1 MTRIAQHDNGAA
13 RGAKYSRMLLRLRRR
28 SGASVSRRI
37 SPATSAQ
44 LGDDLV
50 PARAVTAALF
60 IALALALTSLLVASL
75 VDIGGTAGSG
85 GSGDGG
91 GGDGGSNCTGNGS
104 DIVGAIFEPP
114 EELVDVDECSTL
126 SPRIKN
132 DRREAASTQK
142 ATARIVLLSIVLVCR
157 VQAATWP
164 SRIRRIVMLEVYL

>member
-1 MTRIAQHDNGAA
+1 M
-13 RGAKYSRMLLRLRRR
+13 
-28 SGASVSRRI
+28 
-37 SPATSAQ
+37 
-44 LGDDLV
+44 
-50 PARAVTAALF
+50 PARAVTTALF

-91 GGDGGSNCTGNGS
+91 GGDGGSNCTGS
-104 DIVGAIFEPP
+104 SKIFEPP

-142 ATARIVLLSIVLVCR
+142 ATARIVLLSIVSRLRGCR

-164 SRIRRIVMLEVYL
+164 SRIRRIVLT

>member
-91 GGDGGSNCTGNGS
+91 GGDSGSNCTGNGN
-104 DIVGAIFEPP
+104 DIVGGAIFEPP

-142 ATARIVLLSIVLVCR
+142 ATARIVLLSIVLVWSGPGSGR
-157 VQAATWP
+157 SHVAV
-164 SRIRRIVMLEVYL
+164 SIRR